1 MKPNKPTAPNAGI
14 ASRLTIG
21 HHSPGVGEPE
31 RSAAQPMK
39 SFNTFTL
46 APALFAA
53 VTLLTSG
60 CDSGL
65 TSKASPGSAQA
76 LKRLELKTGLSFP
89 TNAVLVA
96 SGDGGGRDASHQFY
110 EWALFSPTPVTLP
123 KMVAPGVQDYLKLPL
138 KDTAEFVQSRMEAH
152 RIVEPQAA
160 FSTDWKTNGLAFTA
174 TLVRG
179 IRGDYLVITQ
189 GRP

>member
-1 MKPNKPTAPNAGI
+1 MG
-14 ASRLTIG
+14 
-21 HHSPGVGEPE
+21 
-31 RSAAQPMK
+31 
-39 SFNTFTL
+39 SFNTFQL
-46 APALFAA
+46 APAMFA
-53 VTLLTSG
+53 VVLLTSG

-65 TSKASPGSAQA
+65 TFKASSGSAQA
-76 LKRLELKTGLSFP
+76 LNSLELKTGLSFP

-110 EWALFSPTPVTLP
+110 EWAVFSPTPVTLP

-160 FSTDWKTNGLAFTA
+160 LSTDWKTNGLGFSA

-179 IRGDYLVITQ
+179 TSGDYLVITQ